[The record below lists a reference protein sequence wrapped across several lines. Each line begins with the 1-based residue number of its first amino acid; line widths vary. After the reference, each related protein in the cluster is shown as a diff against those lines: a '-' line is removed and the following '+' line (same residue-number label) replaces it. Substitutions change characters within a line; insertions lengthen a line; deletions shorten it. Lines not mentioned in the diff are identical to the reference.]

1 MLGTR
6 SSVLT
11 FSSRG
16 FRKTLPILLVLMFFL
31 SGCFQKDDENNNAS
45 ALHWIEDASGAMT
58 LDEVLTKDLSTQW
71 NKAPHQNF
79 NLGFTDSAVWVS
91 LPFEN
96 PKDVQNPMLLEIA
109 FPLHDSI
116 DVYLLD
122 GDKIVKAFQTGDQR
136 PFADRPIRHR
146 NFLFPYTVP
155 PKGKLRAIAR
165 IHTTDTMY
173 LPIKVWES
181 NEFFATDQQEV
192 LLLGVFFGFLSIM
205 LIYNLFLY
213 VSTREK
219 NYLYYS
225 WCTSCILYL
234 QLTQKSL
241 GYQYFWSNEV
251 FFNHMSVP
259 TSTFLMIATSGF
271 FILKFLDLDEKQYAK
286 TTLAFKFVIWL
297 AFIGIIWGVMVL
309 AAQTSIVSY
318 TTVVLCS
325 AGLAVLATVV
335 VMGILINLSFKG
347 NRSAQLLA
355 VAWFSLLAGSFIFGL
370 GRMGVPMP
378 MILVENGMLIGS
390 TLEAALISFALAR
403 HIKVEREARMLAQE
417 LALTNE
423 RKTREAQHSL
433 LMLQEK
439 TTQELEE
446 EVQERTYKLEL
457 AMDDLTRANL
467 KLDSLSRMDSLTG
480 LSNRRNFDQE
490 FNEAWLSCSRAKK
503 PMSLLMADI
512 DHFKAINDT
521 YGHLFG
527 DQCLIKVASIL
538 KRCVSRPRDLAAR
551 FGGEEF
557 IIMLPNTDEEGA
569 LSIAETLRIGIENI
583 RLEHEETEVKF
594 TISIGIAT
602 IIPSVNTSFID
613 LNENAD
619 QALYFAKESGRNRA
633 VAYGDCSN
641 KKSISQIALN

>member
-1 MLGTR
+1 
-6 SSVLT
+6 
-11 FSSRG
+11 
-16 FRKTLPILLVLMFFL
+16 MFFL
-31 SGCFQKDDENNNAS
+31 SGCFQKEDENTKLTAV
-45 ALHWIEDASGAMT
+45 HWIEDVSGMMT
-58 LDEVLTKDLSTQW
+58 LDEILKKDLTTQW
-71 NKAPHQNF
+71 NDAPHQNF
-79 NLGFTDSAVWVS
+79 NLGFIDSAVWVS

-96 PKDVQNPMLLEIA
+96 TKNIQNPMLLEVA

-122 GDKIVKAFQTGDQR
+122 GNEIVKTFKTGDQR
-136 PFADRPIRHR
+136 PFADRPIKHR

-165 IHTTDTMY
+165 IQTTDTMY
-173 LPIKVWES
+173 LPLKVWQS
-181 NEFFATDQQEV
+181 NEFFAYDQQEV

-213 VSTREK
+213 ISTHEK

-225 WCTSCILYL
+225 WCTASILYL
-234 QLTQKSL
+234 QLTQKNL
-241 GYQYFWSNEV
+241 GYQYFWPDEV
-251 FFNHMSVP
+251 FLNHMSVP
-259 TSTFLMIATSGF
+259 ASTFMMIVTSAF
-271 FILKFLDLDEKQYAK
+271 FILKFLGLDEKQYAK
-286 TTLAFKFVIWL
+286 TTFSFKLIIWL
-297 AFIGIIWGVMVL
+297 AFLGIIWGVMVIG
-309 AAQTSIVSY
+309 AKSTVVSY
-318 TTVVLCS
+318 TFIVLAS
-325 AGLAVLATVV
+325 AGLAAFATTI
-335 VMGILINLSFKG
+335 VMGILISLSIKG
-347 NRSAQLLA
+347 SRSAQLLA
-355 VAWFSLLAGSFIFGL
+355 VAWFSLLAGSLVFAL

-390 TLEAALISFALAR
+390 TFEAALISFALAR

-423 RKTREAQHSL
+423 RKTREAQNSL
-433 LMLQEK
+433 LMLQER
-439 TTQELEE
+439 TTQQLEE

-457 AMDDLTRANL
+457 AMDDLTKANL

-527 DQCLIKVASIL
+527 DQCLIKVAGIL

-557 IIMLPNTDEEGA
+557 IIMLPNTDEAGA
-569 LSIAETLRIGIENI
+569 LSIAETIRAGIDNI
-583 RLEHEETEVKF
+583 RLSHEDITVKF

-602 IIPSVNTSFID
+602 LAPSIETSFIE

-619 QALYFAKESGRNRA
+619 QALYLAKEGGRNR
-633 VAYGDCSN
+633 VVVYGQCPE
-641 KKSISQIALN
+641 KMALTL